1 MIQNILYAFK
11 FDPKGVRKAF
21 FWEWLHGIFIASPS
35 GILLIVIWELFSE
48 NPDETKIWA
57 SISFMAVLFLI
68 QLYVANKAMRFSN
81 ESVYEMSRKM
91 RLSLGNKL
99 QRLSLGYYKKRDPG
113 DLAAIVLQDVGNF
126 EGIFGHSIPNIA
138 NAIIATVVLSLFLF
152 YLDFRLAASL
162 IAAVLLAIPLVRLSK
177 LIVVKFGSKVIEAR
191 NRTGARFLEY
201 VQGIQHIK
209 SYGMTGTKFH
219 SLDKALDDLRR
230 ESIRTEALPGPL
242 IMLAG
247 VIFELGFLL
256 MICIALYF
264 LSGGS
269 LEAKILI
276 AFLIIGY
283 RLYEP
288 MKLLMVEYPVLSY
301 MNISLTR
308 VINLLEAKEQ
318 DVGENKSPTTFDIS
332 FEDVHFQ
339 YVEGKKTLD
348 GISFKAPMGT
358 MTALV
363 GPSGA
368 GKTTITSLIARFW
381 DVNQGKVLIGGVDV
395 QDMAP
400 TKVYSLISEVFQEV
414 YLFDDSIYNNIL
426 IGKPEAS
433 EAELRAAAEKA
444 QVLEFADEFPEG
456 LHTKVGEGGS
466 RLSGGQ
472 KQRISIARALLK
484 DAPIVLLDEATA
496 SLDPENE
503 IYIQR
508 AIQELVKGK
517 TVVVIAHKLASIQEA
532 DQILIL
538 NDAKIIE
545 FGTHEEL
552 LAKNGLYTKLW
563 NIQQK
568 ASGWKIAR
576 NLQSAS
582 T

>member
-35 GILLIVIWELFSE
+35 GILLIVIWELFSD
-48 NPDETKIWA
+48 NPDENKIWI

-91 RLSLGNKL
+91 RLNLGNKL

-152 YLDFRLAASL
+152 YLDFRLAATL

-177 LIVVKFGSKVIEAR
+177 MIVVKFGSKVIEAR

-256 MICIALYF
+256 MIWIALYF

-318 DVGENKSPTTFDIS
+318 DVGENKSPTNFDIS

-395 QDMAP
+395 KDMAP

-426 IGKPEAS
+426 IGKPEA
-433 EAELRAAAEKA
+433 
-444 QVLEFADEFPEG
+444 
-456 LHTKVGEGGS
+456 
-466 RLSGGQ
+466 
-472 KQRISIARALLK
+472 
-484 DAPIVLLDEATA
+484 
-496 SLDPENE
+496 
-503 IYIQR
+503 
-508 AIQELVKGK
+508 
-517 TVVVIAHKLASIQEA
+517 
-532 DQILIL
+532 
-538 NDAKIIE
+538 
-545 FGTHEEL
+545 
-552 LAKNGLYTKLW
+552 
-563 NIQQK
+563 
-568 ASGWKIAR
+568 
-576 NLQSAS
+576 
-582 T
+582 